1 MSDTKKVLFIDR
13 DGTLIEEPA
22 DQQIDS
28 LEKLRLVA
36 GVIPALLRLEDA
48 GYLLVLVSNQDG
60 RGTPSFPEESFLKPH
75 DFLIALLNSQ
85 GIRFAAEFICP
96 HFAHDSCECRK
107 PKLGLLKEFLKTT
120 VIDLRHSYVIGDR
133 DTDIELG
140 KNLGVQGIRL
150 LSPPPFDGGGLG
162 RGCQAQDTT
171 IPTFPRRTGE
181 GVQTL
186 TWAEIAT
193 LLTQQKRIARIERK
207 TKETSIVVDV
217 NLDQEGPIHIETG
230 LGFFDHMIE
239 QIAKH
244 GGFAL
249 HLTCKGDLQIDE
261 HHTVEDCAIALGAAL
276 KQALGDKRG
285 IARFGFLLPMDE
297 TLVQIAIDLSGRG
310 YFVFEGKFNREH
322 VGQLPTELV
331 PHFFR
336 SLAESLGA
344 AINIKVTGEN
354 THHMVEA
361 CFKGVGRTFRQA
373 FRIEGTELPSSKG
386 VL

>member
-1 MSDTKKVLFIDR
+1 MSAASKILFVDR
-13 DGTLIEEPA
+13 DGTIIEEPS

-28 LEKLRLVA
+28 LEKLRFVD
-36 GVIPALLRLEDA
+36 GVIPALLRLQGA
-48 GYLLVLVSNQDG
+48 GYSLVLVSNQDG
-60 RGTPSFPEESFLKPH
+60 RGTASFPEESFRKPH
-75 DFLIALLNSQ
+75 DAMNAILNSQ

-96 HFAHDSCECRK
+96 HFSKDNCGCRK
-107 PKLGLLKEFLKTT
+107 PKTGLLTEFMETTNVDLK
-120 VIDLRHSYVIGDR
+120 RSYVIGDR
-133 DTDIELG
+133 ATDLELA
-140 KNLGVQGIRL
+140 KNLNVEGIRVKT
-150 LSPPPFDGGGLG
+150 SHDDG
-162 RGCQAQDTT
+162 
-171 IPTFPRRTGE
+171 E
-181 GVQTL
+181 
-186 TWAEIAT
+186 TWAEIASR
-193 LLTQQKRIARIERK
+193 LTQANRTASVSRK
-207 TKETSIVVDV
+207 TKETDIAVEV
-217 NLDQEGPIHIETG
+217 NLDREGPIHISTG

-249 HLTCKGDLQIDE
+249 NLTCKGDLEIDE
-261 HHTVEDCAIALGAAL
+261 HHTVEDCAIALGTAL

-297 TLVQIAIDLSGRG
+297 ALAQIAVDLSGRG
-310 YFVFEGKFNREH
+310 YFVFEGKFNREF

-344 AINIKVTGEN
+344 AINIKVVGEN

-361 CFKGVGRTFRQA
+361 CFKGLGRTFRQA
-373 FRIEGTELPSSKG
+373 FRVEGTELPSSKG